1 MSEGARARALSA
13 FFIPR
18 AARPRGARRAF
29 GTVML
34 TSISEAVSLFDSLA
48 MAARLRWRTRAAAV
62 SYTHLRAH
70 ETDS

>member
-34 TSISEAVSLFDSLA
+34 TSSSEADSLFDSLA
-48 MAARLRWRTRAAAV
+48 MAECLLLAGESGGERMT
-62 SYTHLRAH
+62 S
-70 ETDS
+70 